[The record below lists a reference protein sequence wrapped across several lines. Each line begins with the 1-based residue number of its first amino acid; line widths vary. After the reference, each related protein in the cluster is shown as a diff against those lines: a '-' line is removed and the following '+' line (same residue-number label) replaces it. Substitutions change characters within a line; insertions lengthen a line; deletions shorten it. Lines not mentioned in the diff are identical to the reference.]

1 MTTSGKKG
9 KLVCIGNQKGG
20 VGKSTITSMIANYMH
35 KYYPKERVLVV
46 DADDLQQTL
55 TKLRSQELE
64 MNSSKEN
71 DCYNIETIYA
81 DDFEDNLS
89 FWKANFD
96 YIFVDLPG
104 NLKQAGVGTIY
115 SNIDYLLIPTGT
127 SVMDINSTVDFAKFA
142 NNVLQSAKK
151 SKNEKLIIRGFF
163 NRIKTQTI
171 DFKDLYKGKEN
182 FPMIFLESFIPESV
196 NLQRYASTLQTY
208 ENVSYGE
215 YEGFCKEVIELIMD
229 K

>member
-1 MTTSGKKG
+1 MATNA
-9 KLVCIGNQKGG
+9 KLICIGNQKGG

-55 TKLRSQELE
+55 SKLRSQELE
-64 MNSSKEN
+64 MNGSKEN

-81 DDFEDNLS
+81 ADFEDNLS

-104 NLKQAGVGTIY
+104 NLKQSGVGTIY
-115 SNIDYLLIPTGT
+115 ANIDYLLIPTGT

-142 NNVLQSAKK
+142 NNVLQSAKNRR
-151 SKNEKLIIRGFF
+151 NEKLVIRGFF

-171 DFKDLYKGKEN
+171 DFKNLYRGREN
-182 FPMIFLESFIPESV
+182 FPMEFMESFIPESV
-196 NLQRYASTLQTY
+196 NLQRFASTLQTY
-208 ENVSYGE
+208 ENASYGE

-229 K
+229 KQ